1 MRLIR
6 GIVLTLLAIPVLLLV
21 AGFAVLFWFTSTDQ
35 IRPRLVQA
43 AREAGYDLSLAE
55 PAQVAIGLTPAF
67 RLAGLRLA
75 QTGREPFL
83 TAAEV
88 SAKLSLLPLLS
99 GRIDIGEVVLDQP
112 VLRLDLLPEGRR
124 AATPPRREAEAP
136 RPAPAAE
143 GTGFLLTLAGLR
155 LTGLRVLSGPDS
167 PVLEIPRLFLAAP
180 DPARPVSLEG
190 EIRAR
195 GAALSFSGEAGPWG
209 EILAGRLPQAA
220 RVTLAAADLS
230 ALRPG
235 LRIARAVLSAEAADR
250 PLAFE
255 GAGALGALPWQ
266 AALSAPPLPALA
278 AGTEGPFRLEARF
291 GEARLLAEGRI
302 GAERLSGQA
311 TFVAPALAPLGEALG
326 LALPPLTR
334 LDVALRGS
342 VEERGP
348 LRIEQFRLAAAEAE
362 ATAALT
368 LARGARPR
376 LSGEVA
382 IARLDLDALRPAP
395 AAAPERP
402 DAARRAAAPAPRPER
417 LIPDLPLPL
426 EALAQ
431 AEADLRLSAGRLRSG
446 GQEYGPIEATAR
458 LSGGRLA
465 LDPVRLGLPGGV
477 LAGRAEAHASGE
489 VALRLA
495 HQGAGL
501 EVARLLPLLGLPGG
515 ASRGM
520 LEVDA
525 DLAGRGAS
533 TRALA
538 ASLSGHLGLAMVN
551 AGIDNAVLRA
561 LGAEIARLFG
571 VQGEGVTPV
580 SCLALRMPFAE
591 GTGRA
596 EVLLMETA
604 LGTVGGAGQ
613 VALGSEQIALRLT
626 PRVAIGGFAVSA
638 PVLVGGTLARPQ
650 VGLDPQGAGAAL
662 AEALRPRAGAA
673 PAGPDCATALAIAR
687 GGRAG
692 PAPPAAPPPAAAPQ
706 PALPGLPV
714 PAQRP
719 QDLLR
724 GLLGR

>member
-6 GIVLTLLAIPVLLLV
+6 GIVLTLLAIPVLLLT

-75 QTGREPFL
+75 QTGREPFV

-99 GRIDIGEVVLDQP
+99 GRLDIGEVVLDQP
-112 VLRLDLLPEGRR
+112 VLRLDLLPEDRR

-143 GTGFLLTLAGLR
+143 GEGFLLTLAGLR
-155 LTGLRVLSGPDS
+155 LTGLRVLSGPDA

-209 EILAGRLPQAA
+209 EVLAGRLPQAA
-220 RVTLAAADLS
+220 RFTLAAADLS

-235 LRIARAVLSAEAADR
+235 LRIERAVLSAEAADR
-250 PLAFE
+250 PLAFG

-291 GEARLLAEGRI
+291 GEARLLAEGRV
-302 GAERLSGQA
+302 GRERLSAAA
-311 TFVAPALAPLGEALG
+311 TLAAPALAPLGEALG
-326 LALPPLTR
+326 IALPPVTR

-368 LARGARPR
+368 LSRGARPR
-376 LSGEVA
+376 LAGEVA

-395 AAAPERP
+395 AAA
-402 DAARRAAAPAPRPER
+402 AARPAAPAPRPER

-426 EALAQ
+426 AALAQ
-431 AEADLRLSAGRLRSG
+431 AEADLRLSAERLRSG
-446 GQEYGPIEATAR
+446 GQNYGPMEATAR

-465 LDPVRLGLPGGV
+465 LDPLRLGLPGGV
-477 LAGRAEAHASGE
+477 LAGRAEARASGE

-501 EVARLLPLLGLPGG
+501 EAARLLPLLGLPGG
-515 ASRGM
+515 ASRGV

-525 DLAGRGAS
+525 DLAGRGAT

-551 AGIDNAVLRA
+551 AGVDNAVLRA

-591 GTGRA
+591 GTGRT

-626 PRVAIGGFAVSA
+626 PRVAIGGFAVAA

-673 PAGPDCATALAIAR
+673 APAGPDCATALALAR

-692 PAPPAAPPPAAAPQ
+692 PAPPAAAPQ
-706 PALPGLPV
+706 PALPGLPA

>member
-1 MRLIR
+1 MRLLR
-6 GIVLTLLAIPVLLLV
+6 ALLLALLAAPVLLLV
-21 AGFAVLFWFTSTDQ
+21 AGFAVLVWFTSTDQ
-35 IRPRLVQA
+35 LRPRLVQA

-55 PAQVAIGLTPAF
+55 PAQVVIGLTPGF

-75 QTGREPFL
+75 QTGREPFV
-83 TAAEV
+83 TAAEF

-112 VLRLDLLPEGRR
+112 VLRLDLLPEDRR
-124 AATPPRREAEAP
+124 AATPPRRAPDGHRVGPVEEGEA
-136 RPAPAAE
+136 
-143 GTGFLLTLAGLR
+143 FLLTLAGLR

-180 DPARPVSLEG
+180 DPALPLSIEG

-195 GAALSFSGEAGPWG
+195 GAALSFSGEAGPWR
-209 EILAGRLPQAA
+209 EMLAGRLPQAA
-220 RVTLAAADLS
+220 RFTLAAADLS
-230 ALRPG
+230 ALHPG
-235 LRIARAVLSAEAADR
+235 LRIERAVLSAEASDR

-266 AALSAPPLPALA
+266 ATLSAPPLAALA
-278 AGTEGPFRLEARF
+278 AGREGPFRLEARF
-291 GEARLLAEGRI
+291 GEARLLAEGRV
-302 GAERLSGQA
+302 GAERLSAAA
-311 TFVAPALAPLGEALG
+311 TLAAPALAPLGEALG
-326 LALPPLTR
+326 VPLPPLTR

-342 VEERGP
+342 AEERGP

-362 ATAALT
+362 ATASLA

-395 AAAPERP
+395 AAAPARP
-402 DAARRAAAPAPRPER
+402 AAPAPRPER

-426 EALAQ
+426 EALAE
-431 AEADLRLSAGRLRSG
+431 AEGDLRLSAERLQSG
-446 GQEYGPIEATAR
+446 GRDYGPIAATAR
-458 LSGGRLA
+458 LAGGRLL
-465 LDPVRLGLPGGV
+465 LDPLRLGLPGGV
-477 LAGRAEAHASGE
+477 LAGRAEARASGE

-515 ASRGM
+515 GSRGM
-520 LEVDA
+520 LELEA
-525 DLAGRGAS
+525 DLSGRGAT

-538 ASLSGHLGLAMVN
+538 ASLSGHLGLAMAN
-551 AGIDNAVLRA
+551 AAVDNAALRA

-591 GTGRA
+591 GTGRT

-613 VALGSEQIALRLT
+613 VALGSEQIALRLM

-638 PVLVGGTLARPQ
+638 PVLIGGTLARPQ

-662 AEALRPRAGAA
+662 AEVLRPRAGAA
-673 PAGPDCATALAIAR
+673 PAGPDCAAALAIAR

-692 PAPPAAPPPAAAPQ
+692 PAPPAAPPAAAPQ
-706 PALPGLPV
+706 PGLPGL